1 MSSLQL
7 RMADKAG
14 AQSATDKRHC
24 RSRHETTEG
33 FMDEMARTFTAANN
47 SSRQEMS
54 QNLENALPPDR
65 IRIGDGG
72 FKDEYRDGTN
82 LQVRD
87 FVGGLL
93 YGYRYGAE
101 GPLAASAVSEL
112 ITPPPAGNMPDAK
125 LNVWSMSWGAGAE
138 PRPATVTGHMGV
150 LIKKD
155 AHPGFKGLADAIR
168 KHICE

>member
-1 MSSLQL
+1 M
-7 RMADKAG
+7 
-14 AQSATDKRHC
+14 
-24 RSRHETTEG
+24 
-33 FMDEMARTFTAANN
+33 
-47 SSRQEMS
+47 
-54 QNLENALPPDR
+54 
-65 IRIGDGG
+65 
-72 FKDEYRDGTN
+72 
-82 LQVRD
+82 
-87 FVGGLL
+87 

-150 LIKKD
+150 VIKKD

-168 KHICE
+168 THICE